1 MNNPFTPN
9 FGQAPLYIAGRSFL
23 TGEIERA
30 LGRGLGDPALASIL
44 VGPRGTGKTA
54 LLSHLGSYAE
64 GHGWIAV
71 NVSCLPGMLQDILEQ
86 TKRRTVEFVEPAHD
100 KKLSAISIGQLGGIE
115 WERQEPPTQKV
126 LLVASDIVALADKAL
141 DCKLAGNLVIS
152 LADHLQYAVERAGE
166 GVAIENPLSHEVAF
180 VYPRETELGR
190 RGIEVVRERLGVE
203 LPESEVTSIA
213 LHLVN
218 AEVDGMGSAQDMDL
232 VMKST
237 VILERATQIIEGQLG
252 QTLDRTSYAYVRFVA
267 HLRFLIRRLMR
278 GSCKETENSGLFRQ
292 AARDFPDAYR
302 CAAGF
307 NEYLKREYNWSCSD
321 EEMLYLMMH
330 VNRLRQG

>member
-1 MNNPFTPN
+1 MLILKKINNN
-9 FGQAPLYIAGRSFL
+9 V
-23 TGEIERA
+23 
-30 LGRGLGDPALASIL
+30 ALASTDAGEEAVVFGKG
-44 VGPRGTGKTA
+44 VGFHEMPYELEDESVIQRVFRDVDEKSIDGF
-54 LLSHLGSYAE
+54 E
-64 GHGWIAV
+64 G
-71 NVSCLPGMLQDILEQ
+71 
-86 TKRRTVEFVEPAHD
+86 
-100 KKLSAISIGQLGGIE
+100 ISDE
-115 WERQEPPTQKV
+115 V

-232 VMKST
+232 VMKSS

-278 GSCKETENSGLFRQ
+278 GSCKESENSGLFRQ

>member
-1 MNNPFTPN
+1 MLILKKINNN
-9 FGQAPLYIAGRSFL
+9 V
-23 TGEIERA
+23 
-30 LGRGLGDPALASIL
+30 ALASTDTGEEVVVFGKG
-44 VGPRGTGKTA
+44 VGFHEMPYELEDESVIQRVFRDVDEKSIDGF
-54 LLSHLGSYAE
+54 E
-64 GHGWIAV
+64 G
-71 NVSCLPGMLQDILEQ
+71 
-86 TKRRTVEFVEPAHD
+86 
-100 KKLSAISIGQLGGIE
+100 ISDE
-115 WERQEPPTQKV
+115 V
-126 LLVASDIVALADKAL
+126 LLVASDIVALADKVL

-180 VYPRETELGR
+180 VYPRETELGH
-190 RGIEVVRERLGVE
+190 RGVEIVLDRLGVE

-252 QTLDRTSYAYVRFVA
+252 QKLDRTSYAYVRFVA

-302 CAAGF
+302 CAAGV
-307 NEYLKREYNWSCSD
+307 NEYLKRDYNWSCSD

>member
-1 MNNPFTPN
+1 MLILKKINNN
-9 FGQAPLYIAGRSFL
+9 V
-23 TGEIERA
+23 
-30 LGRGLGDPALASIL
+30 ALASTDTGEEVVVFGKG
-44 VGPRGTGKTA
+44 VGFHEMPYELEDESVIQRVFRDVDEKSIDGF
-54 LLSHLGSYAE
+54 E
-64 GHGWIAV
+64 G
-71 NVSCLPGMLQDILEQ
+71 
-86 TKRRTVEFVEPAHD
+86 
-100 KKLSAISIGQLGGIE
+100 ISDE
-115 WERQEPPTQKV
+115 V

-180 VYPRETELGR
+180 VYPRETELGH
-190 RGIEVVRERLGVE
+190 RGVEIVLDRLGVE

-232 VMKST
+232 GMKST

-252 QTLDRTSYAYVRFVA
+252 QKLDRTSYAYVRFVA

>member
-1 MNNPFTPN
+1 MLILKKINNN
-9 FGQAPLYIAGRSFL
+9 V
-23 TGEIERA
+23 
-30 LGRGLGDPALASIL
+30 ALASTDAGEEAVVFGKG
-44 VGPRGTGKTA
+44 VGFHEMPYELEDETVIQRVFRDVDEKSIDGF
-54 LLSHLGSYAE
+54 E
-64 GHGWIAV
+64 G
-71 NVSCLPGMLQDILEQ
+71 
-86 TKRRTVEFVEPAHD
+86 
-100 KKLSAISIGQLGGIE
+100 ISDE
-115 WERQEPPTQKV
+115 V

-152 LADHLQYAVERAGE
+152 LADHLQYAVERAGD
-166 GVAIENPLSHEVAF
+166 GVSIENPLSHEVAF
-180 VYPRETELGR
+180 VYPRETELGH
-190 RGIEVVRERLGVE
+190 RGVEIVLDRLGVE

-237 VILERATQIIEGQLG
+237 VILERATQIIEGQLR
-252 QTLDRTSYAYVRFVA
+252 QKLDRTSYAYVRFVA

-278 GSCKETENSGLFRQ
+278 GGCKETENSGLFRQ

-302 CAAGF
+302 CAAGV
-307 NEYLKREYNWSCSD
+307 NEYLKRDYNWSCSD

>member
-1 MNNPFTPN
+1 MLILKKINNN
-9 FGQAPLYIAGRSFL
+9 V
-23 TGEIERA
+23 
-30 LGRGLGDPALASIL
+30 ALASTDTGEEVVVFGKG
-44 VGPRGTGKTA
+44 VGFHEMPYELEDESVIQRVFRDVDEKSIDGF
-54 LLSHLGSYAE
+54 E
-64 GHGWIAV
+64 G
-71 NVSCLPGMLQDILEQ
+71 
-86 TKRRTVEFVEPAHD
+86 
-100 KKLSAISIGQLGGIE
+100 ISDE
-115 WERQEPPTQKV
+115 V

-180 VYPRETELGR
+180 VYPRETELGH
-190 RGIEVVRERLGVE
+190 RGVEIVLDRLGVE

-252 QTLDRTSYAYVRFVA
+252 QKLDLTSYAYVRFVA
-267 HLRFLIRRLMR
+267 HLHFLIRRLMR

-302 CAAGF
+302 CAAGV
-307 NEYLKREYNWSCSD
+307 NEYLKRDYNWSCSD

>member
-1 MNNPFTPN
+1 MLILKKINNN
-9 FGQAPLYIAGRSFL
+9 V
-23 TGEIERA
+23 
-30 LGRGLGDPALASIL
+30 ALASTDTGEEVVVFGKG
-44 VGPRGTGKTA
+44 VGFHEMPYELEDESVIQRVFRDVDEKSIDGF
-54 LLSHLGSYAE
+54 E
-64 GHGWIAV
+64 G
-71 NVSCLPGMLQDILEQ
+71 
-86 TKRRTVEFVEPAHD
+86 
-100 KKLSAISIGQLGGIE
+100 ISDE
-115 WERQEPPTQKV
+115 V

-180 VYPRETELGR
+180 VYPRETELGH
-190 RGIEVVRERLGVE
+190 RGVEIVLDRLGVE

-252 QTLDRTSYAYVRFVA
+252 RKLDRTSYAYVRFVA
-267 HLRFLIRRLMR
+267 HLCFLIRRLMR

-302 CAAGF
+302 CAAGV
-307 NEYLKREYNWSCSD
+307 NEYLKRDYNWSCSD
-321 EEMLYLMMH
+321 EEMLYLMMY

>member
-1 MNNPFTPN
+1 MLILKKINNN
-9 FGQAPLYIAGRSFL
+9 V
-23 TGEIERA
+23 
-30 LGRGLGDPALASIL
+30 ALASTDTGEEVVVFGKG
-44 VGPRGTGKTA
+44 VGFHEMPYELEDESVIQRVFRDVDEKSIDGF
-54 LLSHLGSYAE
+54 E
-64 GHGWIAV
+64 G
-71 NVSCLPGMLQDILEQ
+71 
-86 TKRRTVEFVEPAHD
+86 
-100 KKLSAISIGQLGGIE
+100 ISDE
-115 WERQEPPTQKV
+115 V

-180 VYPRETELGR
+180 VYPRETELGH
-190 RGIEVVRERLGVE
+190 RGVEIVLDRLGVE

-252 QTLDRTSYAYVRFVA
+252 QKLDRTSYAYVRFVA

-302 CAAGF
+302 CAAGVH
-307 NEYLKREYNWSCSD
+307 EYLKRDYNWSCSD